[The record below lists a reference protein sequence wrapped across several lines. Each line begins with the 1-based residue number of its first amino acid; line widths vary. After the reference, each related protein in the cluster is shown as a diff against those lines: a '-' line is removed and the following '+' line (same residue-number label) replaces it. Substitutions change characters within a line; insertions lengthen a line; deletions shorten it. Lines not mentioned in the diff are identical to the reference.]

1 MDKKSIKNDYT
12 WFTIINKEKEHAHT
26 RTGIG
31 AEALSIICNNI
42 SLLDVSHLKNFWE
55 ILEFEELDAFES
67 EHQSYRYQKPG
78 NKENKKVNKWV

>member
-1 MDKKSIKNDYT
+1 MIIHDSQQLIKKRNT
-12 WFTIINKEKEHAHT
+12 HTHA

-67 EHQSYRYQKPG
+67 EHQSYQYQKPG
-78 NKENKKVNKWV
+78 NKENKKVSK